1 MEHSKYA
8 AIINPYKSVLKRS
21 LKNLVYDGYKLRL
34 FKDAINL
41 KTYYL
46 LLRYESS
53 FQ

>member
-1 MEHSKYA
+1 MLHSKNA
-8 AIINPYKSVLKRS
+8 AIINPYKS
-21 LKNLVYDGYKLRL
+21 LKNLVYDGHELRL

-53 FQ
+53 LQ